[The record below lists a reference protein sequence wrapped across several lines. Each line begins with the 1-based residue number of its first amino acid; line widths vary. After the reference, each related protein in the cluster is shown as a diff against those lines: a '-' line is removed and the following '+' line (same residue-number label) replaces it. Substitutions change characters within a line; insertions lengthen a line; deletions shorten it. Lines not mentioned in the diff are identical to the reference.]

1 MKTEYERFIAEV
13 RKQMAVQ
20 DITQV
25 EAAKRIRA
33 DSGNLNQQISGR
45 HKGMRAQ
52 TMFDLAKLL
61 KISLDQ
67 FIEEA
72 LINDTAGT

>member
-33 DSGNLNQQISGR
+33 DRGNLNQQISGR

>member
-1 MKTEYERFIAEV
+1 MMKTEYERFIAEV

-33 DSGNLNQQISGR
+33 DRGNLNQQISGR
-45 HKGMRAQ
+45 NKGMRAQ

-61 KISLDQ
+61 HISLDKIMEDEQ
-67 FIEEA
+67 A
-72 LINDTAGT
+72 

>member
-1 MKTEYERFIAEV
+1 MATEKLSVIEF
-13 RKQMAVQ
+13 
-20 DITQV
+20 
-25 EAAKRIRA
+25 
-33 DSGNLNQQISGR
+33 
-45 HKGMRAQ
+45 
-52 TMFDLAKLL
+52 AKLL